1 MPAFHFNACL
11 IPLNSVQQDA
21 CDIHIS
27 CDSRIRPRGTSPC
40 NPFHSVFHKLYGTAI
55 ENVNV
60 NYINQKK
67 CLELNIAY
75 LFVIDRFALFVVD
88 YLVIGVAFL
97 VIGRVALQAKHD
109 FESF

>member
-27 CDSRIRPRGTSPC
+27 CDSRIRPRGTFPC

>member
-1 MPAFHFNACL
+1 MPAFDFSACL

-27 CDSRIRPRGTSPC
+27 CDSRIPPRGTFPC

-60 NYINQKK
+60 NYINQKMSGTHHHT
-67 CLELNIAY
+67 
-75 LFVIDRFALFVVD
+75 F
-88 YLVIGVAFL
+88 
-97 VIGRVALQAKHD
+97 
-109 FESF
+109 SW